1 MASKKIDI
9 DQALVDNVLS
19 SMGFTFPRT
28 ENELDSFDNL
38 YSNSTYELQNYSIN
52 PGDLINKCHS
62 SLEATVS
69 VSRKKDTNTYFK
81 RVVLAAELVSKLH
94 SEPTFGSVKF
104 QKLMFLCENIEGMNI
119 NYIYSKQVAGP
130 YDNKLM
136 HTIGNDLSR
145 LKWFEVKKEVFG
157 SRSRYIFVP
166 LEKAGGHN
174 QYFDRY
180 FDNFR
185 DKIEWFITTF
195 RKEKTDKVELIATLY
210 ACWLELINE
219 SLPVTDTN
227 LMKRLYAWSEA
238 KQKYSSDD
246 VITGIEWMK
255 NNSVVPLR
263 SIL

>member
-9 DQALVDNVLS
+9 DQAIVDNVLS

-28 ENELDSFDNL
+28 EIEIDSFDEL
-38 YSNSTYELQNYSIN
+38 YSNSAYELKEYNLN
-52 PGDLINKCHS
+52 PDDLINKCHS
-62 SLEATVS
+62 SIKAKLS
-69 VSRKKDTNTYFK
+69 VSIKKDKNTYFK
-81 RVVLAAELVSKLH
+81 RVVLAAELASQLH
-94 SEPTFGSVKF
+94 TEPTFGYVKF

-119 NYIYSKQVAGP
+119 NHIYTKQAAGP

-136 HTIGNDLSR
+136 HTIGYDLR
-145 LKWFEVKKEVFG
+145 KLKWFEVKKEVSG
-157 SRSRYIFVP
+157 NRSRYIFVP
-166 LEKAGGHN
+166 MEKSDGHA

-185 DKIEWFITTF
+185 DKIQWFINTF

-219 SLPVTDTN
+219 RLPVTDN
-227 LMKRLYAWSEA
+227 RLIKRLYAWSET

-246 VITGIEWMK
+246 AITAIKWMK
-255 NNSVVPLR
+255 DNNVVPLK
-263 SIL
+263 SI